1 MAIRDLVVPAFL
13 STSTVDFVVLRG
25 MSTNPDVTGTGTGVV
40 TFESESIT
48 RPRIKTE
55 SLTTSSLISEG
66 FTAPQFKSETLK

>member
-40 TFESESIT
+40 TFESENIT
-48 RPRIKTE
+48 HPRIKTE
-55 SLTTSSLISEG
+55 SLTISSLTSEA
-66 FTAPQFKSETLK
+66 FTTSRLKSETLK